1 LACSWLSAVVDDFNP
16 HNQWGTSRTIHLES
30 LNAEVEISLYN
41 KRLTILNYS
50 FLTNEGIL
58 DLADLIENLCS
69 KYDLGK
75 AWGKIRRKDLELYTS
90 QGFTAEAYIDNF
102 FIDED
107 AVICAKYFGDQRK
120 LSLTSQHNQEILD
133 RLDLIQITG
142 HTPELPAGYSYRI
155 AEAQDVEVLS
165 SLLSQVFKTY
175 PYPIDQTYLLSTLEH
190 TVYGLVY
197 NPEGALVAAASAE
210 TNGEFK
216 NAEMTDFA
224 TSPDERG
231 KGLAPF
237 ILYNLEKVL
246 QEHEYRTAYTIARS
260 SSFSMNKV
268 FKSAGYHYTGTLTNN
283 CNISGGFEDMNV
295 WCKSH

>member
-1 LACSWLSAVVDDFNP
+1 M
-16 HNQWGTSRTIHLES
+16 
-30 LNAEVEISLYN
+30 NAEVEISLYN

>member
-1 LACSWLSAVVDDFNP
+1 MACSWLSAIVDDFTP
-16 HNQWGTSRTIHLES
+16 HNQWGTSRTIYLES
-30 LNAEVEISLYN
+30 LNAEVEISVYN

-58 DLADLIENLCS
+58 DLANLIENLCS

-102 FIDED
+102 FIEED
-107 AVICAKYFGDQRK
+107 AVICAKYFNDKRK
-120 LSLTSQHNQEILD
+120 LSLTSQRNQEVLE
-133 RLDLIQITG
+133 RLDLIQITEY
-142 HTPELPAGYSYRI
+142 TPEVPAGYSFKI
-155 AEAQDVEVLS
+155 AEAHDMEAVS
-165 SLLSQVFKTY
+165 SLLSLVFETY
-175 PYPIDQTYLLSTLEH
+175 PYPIDLTYLLSTIEH

-197 NPEGALVAAASAE
+197 NPEGALAAAASAE
-210 TNGEFK
+210 TNAEFK

-224 TSPDERG
+224 TSPNERG

-246 QEHEYRTAYTIARS
+246 QEHEYRTVYTIARS

-268 FKSAGYHYTGTLTNN
+268 FKSAGYHYTGTLINN
-283 CNISGGFEDMNV
+283 CNIAGGFEDMNV
-295 WCKSH
+295 WCK